1 MIDVFISPTS
11 SWQPPV
17 TPPKP
22 PQPPPGLDR
31 PALALFNALLRHGRY
46 GSLIWPLLNEV
57 AAEQQPIDR
66 AEARRMR
73 LELWW
78 QLRRLMKVG
87 LVFRYTRKSISIY
100 NLPRQYVNRRRRS
113 RAGSTLSSRFASKA
127 RQRDIPASKSRHTK
141 MLPEC
146 GAASSPQ
153 PSMAKSESDQAA
165 LSGPALPISIPV
177 KPDAGLTLTQIKE
190 QEERVCDAA
199 RGLARLPRKAKRRW
213 SGYANGVRVWHNR
226 KIILPWGEI
235 AYCYGC
241 LRGKLIWTSCP
252 TSKDT
257 AITQEM
263 VWDVIDA
270 HRVLMAKDENAV
282 LLGRAKF
289 GVRERKSPA
298 KALAARLNGV
308 KPCRPGRR
316 RGRPARRAL
325 SAFDGLR
332 GTAPGRPSNDGG
344 E

>member
-1 MIDVFISPTS
+1 MIDVFISPPTT
-11 SWQPPV
+11 WHPPY

-31 PALALFNALLRHGRY
+31 PALALFNALQRHGRY

-113 RAGSTLSSRFASKA
+113 WAGSTRRSTLASKA
-127 RQRDIPASKSRHTK
+127 RQRDIPVSKSGHPK
-141 MLPEC
+141 MMAEYR
-146 GAASSPQ
+146 AASFPQ
-153 PSMAKSESDQAA
+153 PSVAKSESAQAA
-165 LSGPALPISIPV
+165 LSSPALPISIPA
-177 KPDAGLTLTQIKE
+177 KPDAGPTLTWTKE
-190 QEERVCDAA
+190 QEERICDAA

-226 KIILPWGEI
+226 KIILPGGEI

-241 LRGKLIWTSCP
+241 LRGKLIWISCP

-257 AITQEM
+257 ATTQDM
-263 VWDVIDA
+263 VSGVIDA
-270 HRVLMAKDENAV
+270 HRVMMAKDENAV
-282 LLGRAKF
+282 RLGRAKL

-298 KALAARLNGV
+298 KARAARLNGV

-316 RGRPARRAL
+316 RGRPARMAL
-325 SAFDGLR
+325 GAFDGLR
-332 GTAPGRPSNDGG
+332 GTAPGRPSNDGSK
-344 E
+344 